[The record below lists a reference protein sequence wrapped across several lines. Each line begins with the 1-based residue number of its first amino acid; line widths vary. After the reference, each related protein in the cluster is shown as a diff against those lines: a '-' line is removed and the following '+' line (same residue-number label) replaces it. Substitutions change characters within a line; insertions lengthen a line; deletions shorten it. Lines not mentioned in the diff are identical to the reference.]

1 MLAAEIPVPWL
12 CRKGKGKAK
21 GPIYI
26 ESEDEGSE
34 AMSKATQGKAK
45 VTGHVQSPLPGVP
58 PAVWVE
64 DGVFAVVSVPSRL
77 WNHLR
82 LMGMHGLGS
91 RMKCRGAHESPEPLP
106 SKHAHCVTAPSDELE
121 DLALVSG
128 LIEDIKGAVVDASL
142 TWRKVEDNIW
152 AVEDWERGLR
162 RRLRETSIGIMS
174 CFF

>member
-1 MLAAEIPVPWL
+1 
-12 CRKGKGKAK
+12 
-21 GPIYI
+21 
-26 ESEDEGSE
+26 
-34 AMSKATQGKAK
+34 
-45 VTGHVQSPLPGVP
+45 
-58 PAVWVE
+58 
-64 DGVFAVVSVPSRL
+64 
-77 WNHLR
+77 
-82 LMGMHGLGS
+82 MHGLGS
-91 RMKCRGAHESPEPLP
+91 RMKRCGARKSPEAPP
-106 SKHAHCVTAPSDELE
+106 SKHAHRDTALSNELE